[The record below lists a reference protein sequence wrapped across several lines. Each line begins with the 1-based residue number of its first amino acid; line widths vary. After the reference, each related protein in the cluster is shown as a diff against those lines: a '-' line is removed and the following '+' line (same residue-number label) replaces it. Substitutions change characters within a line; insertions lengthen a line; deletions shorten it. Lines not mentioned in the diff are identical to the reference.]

1 MRTYFIAGNWK
12 MNKTFG
18 EVNSLLSQL
27 KKSVAGVSGIDIAVC
42 PPYPYLS
49 LAVDILKDTD
59 VGVGAQ
65 NMAWER
71 SGAFT
76 GEVSPDMI
84 KDVGC
89 KYVILGHSERRQ
101 YFTENDEL
109 INKKIKLAIATDLLP
124 IVCVG
129 ESLEQRENGETEQVV
144 KSQIAGCLQGLET
157 DAVEKI
163 TLAYEPLWAIGT
175 GKTATPEQAQ
185 QVHQMLRN
193 WIDTHYNREIAEAI
207 RIQYGGS
214 VKPDNAKELLSQK
227 DIDGAL
233 VGGAS
238 LKADSFTEI
247 IKSTE

>member
-18 EVNSLLSQL
+18 EVNILLSEL
-27 KKSVAGVSGIDIAVC
+27 KKMIMDLSAIDIAVC

-49 LAVDILKDTD
+49 LAVEILKGSDIA
-59 VGVGAQ
+59 VGAQ
-65 NMAWER
+65 NMAWEK
-71 SGAFT
+71 SGAYT

-89 KYVILGHSERRQ
+89 KYVILGHSERRK
-101 YFTENDEL
+101 YFSESDEL
-109 INKKIKLAIATDLLP
+109 INKKIKLAISSDLYP

-129 ESLEQRENGETEQVV
+129 ESLEQRENNETEHIV
-144 KSQIAGCLQGLET
+144 KTQIAGCLRGLLLNEIQKVT
-157 DAVEKI
+157 I
-163 TLAYEPLWAIGT
+163 AYEPLWAIGT

-185 QVHQMLRN
+185 KVHQMIRDWLRN
-193 WIDTHYNREIAEAI
+193 DYDREIAESV

-214 VKPDNAKELLSQK
+214 VKPENAELLLSQP

-238 LKADSFTEI
+238 LEAESFAAI
-247 IKSTE
+247 IKST